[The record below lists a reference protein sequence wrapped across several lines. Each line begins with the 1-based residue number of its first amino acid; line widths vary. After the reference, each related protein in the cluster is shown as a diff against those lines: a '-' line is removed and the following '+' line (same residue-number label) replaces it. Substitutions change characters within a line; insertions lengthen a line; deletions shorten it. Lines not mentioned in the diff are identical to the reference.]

1 MELGRKGDSRERASA
16 YVEITQEPHTR
27 RHEACATD
35 LRLSL
40 SDAKEKLHHKKEYGL
55 RSKRVS
61 RHSLDQEAQ
70 DNHGNGALHRT

>member
-1 MELGRKGDSRERASA
+1 MKTEA
-16 YVEITQEPHTR
+16 PHTR
-27 RHEACATD
+27 RREARETD

-40 SDAKEKLHHKKEYGL
+40 CDAEEKLHHKKEYGL

-70 DNHGNGALHRT
+70 DNHGNGVLHRT